1 MLVKEPPKI
10 ELSICWLIGH
20 LNIYSHATKMA
31 AIQGACCCHSRH
43 HMTPKAK
50 SQKSRL
56 KGLLKCLIILISL
69 QAALLLFSDPPGN
82 LILFHKILVKD
93 RTSQLSFIQVSKF
106 RFQMFYTFSKNGRKT
121 CKTLNNLVGGS
132 SLLNLILPAISCCN
146 VVMERNIT
154 RVQNCSDIT
163 IFLVFVFLSF
173 RLVVFLTC
181 CLLSFCLFDFLY
193 SKVAATH
200 WHSNQG

>member
-1 MLVKEPPKI
+1 MSFEAPYDSESKKSEVQAQRAPKMFDN
-10 ELSICWLIGH
+10 SNQFTSCT
-20 LNIYSHATKMA
+20 S
-31 AIQGACCCHSRH
+31 
-43 HMTPKAK
+43 
-50 SQKSRL
+50 
-56 KGLLKCLIILISL
+56 
-69 QAALLLFSDPPGN
+69 LLLFSVPPGN

-93 RTSQLSFIQVSKF
+93 RTCQLSFIQVSKF

-163 IFLVFVFLSF
+163 IFLVFI
-173 RLVVFLTC
+173 FLTC
-181 CLLSFCLFDFLY
+181 CLFVFLSL
-193 SKVAATH
+193 
-200 WHSNQG
+200 